1 MHIITKV
8 VLGDNSWLS
17 LFWLFDE
24 GSEFA
29 VGHGL
34 LVAGEFAEDR
44 PDGLGDLGVGYGGD
58 TAGFWHWFRLGNSFC
73 HSTPPGSFGTTL
85 PILGEGSC

>member
-1 MHIITKV
+1 V
-8 VLGDNSWLS
+8 
-17 LFWLFDE
+17 DE
-24 GSEFA
+24 GEGGVEESSGVFDQGGEIA

-58 TAGFWHWFRLGNSFC
+58 TAGFWHWFRRVNSFC

-85 PILGEGSC
+85 PKLGEGSC